1 MSVFPGVISV
11 IGIIAVLIAVL
22 MGGHA
27 YLKIGSLVMKN
38 LSKKH
43 IKHVYRIA
51 DDIYNNHEY
60 PNLCYECGYH
70 DCDFE
75 CTSSRYLCWWWC
87 PYECYQLANYIKA
100 HKMYAYYGSDKI
112 KKRVHKR
119 EFRKCKK
126 GRGLL

>member
-1 MSVFPGVISV
+1 
-11 IGIIAVLIAVL
+11 
-22 MGGHA
+22 
-27 YLKIGSLVMKN
+27 MKN

-43 IKHVYRIA
+43 IKWVKSFNEFIH
-51 DDIYNNHEY
+51 DKHEY

-75 CTSSRYLCWWWC
+75 CTSSSYDSWYWC
-87 PYECYQLANYIKA
+87 PYECYQLENYIEA

-119 EFRKCKK
+119 ELRKRKK
-126 GRGLL
+126 GRDLL